1 MGDFGSIDWSKTKY
15 NFDISDVAPIPNPF
29 SGVFRSKRAS
39 GDSRYSVGA
48 ASSGS
53 SGFRKRGPLIDSVL
67 SSSFFILGVDKS
79 FYKGPVYEL
88 PLIPLMG
95 FRSPFWKIPVTGFQF
110 LNMNATYQS
119 NPQFSFPSGAYGKI
133 DSSSPVLTVPSA
145 TADKMNSALGAV
157 YNANLNVYTIPCS
170 FYETAPWLTI
180 QFGIGVKAHI
190 PPSQYIYKFEGAN
203 GGCYTAIAG
212 GSDSQNVYLGGPF
225 FRSFYLIFHY
235 SGFNVGIAESLSNES
250 GRLTVDTN
258 GGGPVPKILN

>member
-1 MGDFGSIDWSKTKY
+1 
-15 NFDISDVAPIPNPF
+15 
-29 SGVFRSKRAS
+29 
-39 GDSRYSVGA
+39 
-48 ASSGS
+48 
-53 SGFRKRGPLIDSVL
+53 
-67 SSSFFILGVDKS
+67 
-79 FYKGPVYEL
+79 
-88 PLIPLMG
+88 MG

-119 NPQFSFPSGAYGKI
+119 NPQFSFPSGAYSKI

-235 SGFNVGIAESLSNES
+235 SGFNVGIAESVSNES
-250 GRLTVDTN
+250 GRLTVDIN